1 MSPDQ
6 VFAIV
11 IGSIAAW
18 TIARVFRGPL
28 GEAIARRIGGA
39 GQPRTDHDDQQLADL
54 QGRLASSRSGST
66 SPSAY
71 YCRNARPGS
80 SDRGMRDEPD
90 AGGATSTAA
99 GT

>member
-54 QGRLASSRSGST
+54 QGRLGELEERLDFAERVLLQERKAGQL
-66 SPSAY
+66 
-71 YCRNARPGS
+71 RQG
-80 SDRGMRDEPD
+80 D
-90 AGGATSTAA
+90 A
-99 GT
+99 